1 MTSINFNASATTA
14 LRTLQQTNTALET
27 TQNRVA
33 TGLKIGEAKDNAA
46 YWAIST
52 TLKSDN
58 KSLATVKDALSLGAA
73 TVDTAYQGLN
83 KAKDVL
89 DEIKSK
95 LTAATQDGVDR
106 EVIQKEISELQNQLK
121 SIAASS
127 SFSGENW
134 LSIDSA
140 ATGFSASKT
149 VVSSFSRDATGAAT
163 IGTIGV
169 DISNVALFDA
179 NVDDAKNGIIDA
191 KVALSS
197 GGRDLAFGGSVSASA
212 TGNTSAAGLIEGVDK
227 GLSAAAL
234 ASVGAVSSKAT
245 ASYAGLSIP
254 GGGVSFAG
262 NTNGDGIE
270 FTINQIAMDPATGAQ
285 VPTLI
290 TVAVT
295 GADLVAAGG
304 NATLDNVNELVAG
317 FNYAN
322 SQLATPGTLEAY
334 SDNGTFAVRNTQPG
348 TLFGVQL
355 TAAPTAIGGGGSALS
370 MTAATTVRLGAGNA
384 QITSTGLNLD
394 HFADVANVGDK
405 MQLSFK
411 FDGGNV
417 SSFDIVPGA
426 TLTTLVAAL
435 NGDIGFAGKAIA
447 SEVNGELVVTGKAV
461 GADKTIA
468 LTGVTYTDSL
478 GASKELDTATGL
490 PYSEKATVSA
500 GTFTGPISLD
510 ADDKIQFDIAV
521 DGGASK
527 LVTINKATIDAVLSI
542 NTGTIADAGE
552 YASVLNKAL
561 TNAGVTGV
569 AASVGTIGADA
580 GKVIFT
586 SATRGQT
593 GSIAISDVNATKA
606 AQQISV
612 DTIDISSAKLTSL
625 GVDTGDR
632 IRQAITAYVSVV
644 NDAIGKLTTA
654 ASNLGAVSSRIDMQT
669 SFVDTLID
677 TIDKGVSG
685 LIDADLSEEST
696 RLQALQTKQ
705 QLGIQALS
713 IANSSQQNVLR
724 LFQ

>member
-14 LRTLQQTNTALET
+14 LRTLQQTNSALET

-121 SIAASS
+121 SIASS
-127 SFSGENW
+127 STFSGENW

-140 ATGFSASKT
+140 ATGFSSTKT
-149 VVSSFSRDATGAAT
+149 VVSSFSRDTTGAAT

-179 NVDDAKNGIIDA
+179 NADDAKNGIIDA
-191 KVALSS
+191 KVSLSS
-197 GGRDLAFGGSVSASA
+197 GGRDLAFGGTVSASA
-212 TGNTSAAGLIEGVDK
+212 TGNTSTAGLVDATDT
-227 GLSAAAL
+227 GLTAAVLTDA
-234 ASVGAVSSKAT
+234 GAVSVQAS
-245 ASYAGLSIP
+245 ASYAGFTP
-254 GGGVSFAG
+254 ATFAAGV
-262 NTNGDGIE
+262 DGIE
-270 FTINQIAMDPATGAQ
+270 FTINEISIDGTTGAQ
-285 VPTLI
+285 TATPR
-290 TVAVT
+290 TVQILQADILAV
-295 GADLVAAGG
+295 G
-304 NATLDNVNELVAG
+304 NADNVVDSVNELVAA
-317 FNYAN
+317 FNA
-322 SQLATPGTLEAY
+322 QPGAEIGNLEAY
-334 SDNGTFAVRNTQPG
+334 VDNGTLAVRNKLPG
-348 TLFGVQL
+348 ALNGVQIV
-355 TAAPTAIGGGGSALS
+355 AVPTAVAGGSALGL
-370 MTAATTVRLGAGNA
+370 TAPTTTVRLGAGNA
-384 QITSTGLNLD
+384 QISSTSLNI
-394 HFADVANVGDK
+394 ANFTANATDK

-411 FDGGNV
+411 FDGGNTHTY
-417 SSFDIVPGA
+417 DITPGA
-426 TLTTLVAAL
+426 SLTSLVSAL
-435 NGDIGFAGKAIA
+435 NGAGNFSTYAVA
-447 SEVNGELVVTGKAV
+447 SQVGGELVITGKTV
-461 GADKTIA
+461 GADKTVEM
-468 LTGVTYTDSL
+468 TGVTYTDAA
-478 GASKELDTATGL
+478 GVSKEIATATGL
-490 PYSEKATVSA
+490 PYSEKAKVSS
-500 GTFTGPISLD
+500 GTFTGPITLD
-510 ADDKIQFDIAV
+510 ADDKIQFDV
-521 DGGASK
+521 SVNGGSSK
-527 LVTINKATIDAVLSI
+527 LVTIDKATIDAALSVG
-542 NTGTIADAGE
+542 TGTINDAGN
-552 YASVLNKAL
+552 YVTVLNRAL

-569 AASVGTIGADA
+569 SASVGLIGADA

-586 SATRGQT
+586 TAGRGNT
-593 GSIAISDVNATKA
+593 ASVSISDVNATKA
-606 AQQISV
+606 AQQVSV

-625 GVDTGDR
+625 GADTGDK

-644 NDAIGKLTTA
+644 NDAISKLTTA

-669 SFVDTLID
+669 SFVDTLMD
-677 TIDKGVSG
+677 TIDKGVSN
-685 LIDADLSEEST
+685 LVDADLSEEST
-696 RLQALQTKQ
+696 KLQALQTKQ

>member
-14 LRTLQQTNTALET
+14 LRTLQQTNSALET

-121 SIAASS
+121 SIASS
-127 SFSGENW
+127 STFSGENW

-140 ATGFSASKT
+140 ATGFSSTKT
-149 VVSSFSRDATGAAT
+149 VVSSFSRDTTGAAT

-179 NVDDAKNGIIDA
+179 NADDAKNGIIDA
-191 KVALSS
+191 KVSLSS
-197 GGRDLAFGGSVSASA
+197 GGRDLAFGGTVSASA
-212 TGNTSAAGLIEGVDK
+212 TGNTSTAGLVDATDT
-227 GLSAAAL
+227 GLTAAVLTDA
-234 ASVGAVSSKAT
+234 GAVSVQAS
-245 ASYAGLSIP
+245 ASYAGFTSAT
-254 GGGVSFAG
+254 FAP
-262 NTNGDGIE
+262 TEGIE
-270 FTINQIAMDPATGAQ
+270 FTINEISMDPTTGAQ
-285 VPTLI
+285 T
-290 TVAVT
+290 
-295 GADLVAAGG
+295 
-304 NATLDNVNELVAG
+304 ATLRTVQILQSDIALVGDTDNVVDSVNELVAA
-317 FNYAN
+317 FNA
-322 SQLATPGTLEAY
+322 QPGAEIGNLEAY
-334 SDNGTFAVRNTQPG
+334 VDNGTLAVRNKLPG
-348 TLFGVQL
+348 ALNGVQIV
-355 TAAPTAIGGGGSALS
+355 AAPTAVVGASTLGL
-370 MTAATTVRLGAGNA
+370 TAPTTTVQLGTGNA
-384 QITSTGLNLD
+384 QISSTSLNIA
-394 HFADVANVGDK
+394 HFTANATDK

-411 FDGGNV
+411 FDGGNTQTY
-417 SSFDIVPGA
+417 DITPGA
-426 TLTTLVAAL
+426 SLTSLVSAL
-435 NGDIGFAGKAIA
+435 NGAGNFSTYAVA
-447 SEVNGELVVTGKAV
+447 SQVGGELVITGKTV
-461 GADKTIA
+461 GADKTVEM
-468 LTGVTYTDSL
+468 TGVTYTNAA
-478 GASKELDTATGL
+478 GVSKEIATATGL
-490 PYSEKATVSA
+490 PYSEKAKVSS
-500 GTFTGPISLD
+500 GTFTGPITLD
-510 ADDKIQFDIAV
+510 ADDKIQFDV
-521 DGGASK
+521 SVNGGSSK
-527 LVTINKATIDAVLSI
+527 LVTIDKATIDAALSVG
-542 NTGTIADAGE
+542 TGTINDAGN
-552 YASVLNKAL
+552 YVTVLNRAL

-569 AASVGTIGADA
+569 SASVGLIGADA

-586 SATRGQT
+586 TAGRGNT
-593 GSIAISDVNATKA
+593 ASVSISDVNATKA
-606 AQQISV
+606 AQEVSV

-625 GVDTGDR
+625 GADTGDK

-644 NDAIGKLTTA
+644 NDAISKLTTA

-669 SFVDTLID
+669 SFVDTLMD
-677 TIDKGVSG
+677 TIDKGVSN
-685 LIDADLSEEST
+685 LVDADLSEEST
-696 RLQALQTKQ
+696 KLQALQTKQ